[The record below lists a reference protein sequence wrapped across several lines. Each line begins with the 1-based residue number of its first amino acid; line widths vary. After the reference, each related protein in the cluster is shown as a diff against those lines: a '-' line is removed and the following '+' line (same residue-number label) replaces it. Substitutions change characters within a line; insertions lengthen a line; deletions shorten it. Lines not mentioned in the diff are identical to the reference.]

1 LLSRHG
7 SSNIF
12 ERLLMAALLA
22 GVFFVSAGA
31 IAYLAVRGRTVKVPN
46 VVGKEQATAREQL
59 DEAGLRLEIKNQAY
73 NDSAPVNTISDQS
86 PSAGMTV
93 KTGQIVRVSVS
104 LGAAPATQ
112 NAQK

>member
-1 LLSRHG
+1 MLSRLG

-22 GVFFVSAGA
+22 GVFFVSAGT
-31 IAYLAVRGRTVKVPN
+31 IAYFAVRGRTVKVPN
-46 VVGKEQATAREQL
+46 VVGKMEGTAREAL
-59 DEAGLRLEIKNQAY
+59 DDVGLRMEVKSQAH
-73 NDSAPVNTISDQS
+73 NDKAPVNTISDQS
-86 PSAGMTV
+86 PSAGSTV

>member
-1 LLSRHG
+1 MLSRHG

-22 GVFFVSAGA
+22 GVFCVSAGT
-31 IAYLAVRGRTVKVPN
+31 IAYLAVRGRTIKVPN
-46 VVGKEQATAREQL
+46 VVGKTEAAAREQL
-59 DEAGLRLEIKNQAY
+59 DDAGLRMDVKSQAY
-73 NDSAPVNTISDQS
+73 SDKTPANAISDQS